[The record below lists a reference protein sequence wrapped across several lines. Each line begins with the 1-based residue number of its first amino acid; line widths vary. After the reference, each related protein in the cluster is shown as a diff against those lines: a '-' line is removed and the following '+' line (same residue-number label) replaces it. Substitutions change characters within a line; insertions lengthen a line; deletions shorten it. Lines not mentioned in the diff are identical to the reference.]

1 MFRSPKT
8 QRFEP
13 GAYDG
18 QTDGSVQRYQQRKEQ
33 VLDVLKKEL
42 EELTLGDD
50 DKQQQQQQQQQQGRD
65 ERNERNGFDLQLNR
79 PQLSQMSQT
88 LHGTPVRLTL
98 YTLQARLEIFTTTRS
113 LCVHSTFPRKSHGRT
128 GKTYFVA
135 AWCVRQQQHQ
145 RQQQGRDKRDAEQK
159 MEDAETM
166 VREDDE
172 GHETSGVPAV
182 RSWRPRVWDLTD
194 KPQSSVTARVS
205 IY

>member
-50 DKQQQQQQQQQQGRD
+50 DKQQQQLQGRD
-65 ERNERNGFDLQLNR
+65 ERNERNGFDLQLSR

-98 YTLQARLEIFTTTRS
+98 YTIGNFHYHS
-113 LCVHSTFPRKSHGRT
+113 KPLCTLNFSAQVAWSHWQDVLCGGLVRT
-128 GKTYFVA
+128 PATASASA
-135 AWCVRQQQHQ
+135 A
-145 RQQQGRDKRDAEQK
+145 GA
-159 MEDAETM
+159 
-166 VREDDE
+166 
-172 GHETSGVPAV
+172 G
-182 RSWRPRVWDLTD
+182 
-194 KPQSSVTARVS
+194 
-205 IY
+205 